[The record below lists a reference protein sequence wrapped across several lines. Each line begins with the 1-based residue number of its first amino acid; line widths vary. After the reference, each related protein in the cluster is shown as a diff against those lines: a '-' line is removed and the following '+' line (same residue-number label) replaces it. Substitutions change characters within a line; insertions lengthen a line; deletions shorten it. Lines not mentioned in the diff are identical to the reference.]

1 LGYDEF
7 SWFHDVITQNY
18 SRPTFA
24 FLPLKEIEM
33 TTQDLSAKQAIDKIK
48 ELAESIDFALL
59 CTDLT
64 SQPFHAIPMSTK
76 RVDDDGSIWFLSG
89 QDSTHNINILRNLA
103 VQLLYS
109 DPKSMRFLI
118 IYGQALILT
127 EGPILKSLYKKS
139 DDAWFD
145 SVEDPNLSA
154 IKVVPH
160 SAHYWD
166 IKGNKLAALWKMG
179 VAAVTGSEADIVE
192 HGDLKV

>member
-1 LGYDEF
+1 
-7 SWFHDVITQNY
+7 
-18 SRPTFA
+18 
-24 FLPLKEIEM
+24 M
-33 TTQDLSAKQAIDKIK
+33 TNQDLSAKQAIDKMRD
-48 ELAESIDFALL
+48 LAESIDFAML

-89 QDSTHNINILRNLA
+89 QDSTHNANILRNLQ

-118 IYGQALILT
+118 IYGQALVLT
-127 EGPILKSLYKKS
+127 ERSILASLHKKS

-145 SVEDPNLSA
+145 GVDDPNLSA

-160 SAHYWD
+160 TAHYWD
-166 IKGNKLAALWKMG
+166 IKGSKLAALWKMG
-179 VAAVTGSEADIVE
+179 VAAVTGSEADIAE
-192 HGDLKV
+192 HGDLRL